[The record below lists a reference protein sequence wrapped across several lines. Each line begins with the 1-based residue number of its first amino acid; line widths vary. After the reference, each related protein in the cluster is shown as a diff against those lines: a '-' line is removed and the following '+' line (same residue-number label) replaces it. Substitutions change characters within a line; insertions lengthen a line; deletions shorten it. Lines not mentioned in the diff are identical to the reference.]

1 MYQNVDILNFTAH
14 ERIHTLIQW
23 TKVPIFETENNVIY
37 TALELATAWIPYLLQ
52 FSAHPNVL
60 IKTEKFW

>member
-1 MYQNVDILNFTAH
+1 MKENT
-14 ERIHTLIQW
+14 HTLIQW
-23 TKVPIFETENNVIY
+23 TKVPIFGTENNVIY

-52 FSAHPNVL
+52 FLEHPNVL